1 MREKNTYSGVV
12 GKAKAMGYKL
22 KTKVYKTANGT
33 RVMLSTMTN
42 GKGVAKVEK
51 AYNKRTK
58 GGIVN
63 VVQTT
68 IYKSSAKKYK
78 K

>member
-1 MREKNTYSGVV
+1 MRQKNTWSGMV
-12 GKAKAMGYKL
+12 GKAKSMGYKL

-33 RVMLSTMTN
+33 RVMLSSMTN

-51 AYNKRTK
+51 TYNKRTK
-58 GGIVN
+58 GGIVS

-68 IYKSSAKKYK
+68 TYKSSAKKYRK
-78 K
+78 